1 MRAKIGQHAEAR
13 ADKGGRRQSEREIH
27 ANQRPDHM
35 RHDEA
40 DETDRAADRHGRTR
54 GQHGGKKRDPG
65 NARDI
70 HTGGSGLFRAQ
81 QNKRQRPGDRP
92 QYHQRNGA
100 DPPEIEQ
107 ALGIDVVDIAAH
119 PAQEFGAA
127 CGVGKHERIGHADQ
141 QHRNQRA
148 GKDERQAARIV

>member
-1 MRAKIGQHAEAR
+1 
-13 ADKGGRRQSEREIH
+13 
-27 ANQRPDHM
+27 M

-40 DETDRAADRHGRTR
+40 DKTDRAADRHCRAG
-54 GQHGGKKRDPG
+54 GQHGGEERDPG

-81 QNKRQRPGDRP
+81 QNQRQRPGDHP

-107 ALGIDVVDIAAH
+107 AIGIDMIDIATH
-119 PAQEFGAA
+119 PAQEFGAVR
-127 CGVGKHERIGHADQ
+127 GVGEKQGIGHADQ
-141 QHRNQRA
+141 QHRNQRT
-148 GKDERQAARIV
+148 GKNERQAARIV